1 MKRLILS
8 LFIAGLCTAPA
19 SEVAYNIKTKPKS
32 ELYELVP
39 APTVEYS
46 VGQVYLVEQKLTLSN
61 QNLECLAKNVYFEA
75 AHEPVSRLSVAQV
88 TMNRLASKKWGS
100 DVCSVVLAKRQFSWT
115 NLTDQKISD
124 TKRWQAA
131 VESARAYLDG
141 ARVKGL
147 ESVMYYHA
155 DYIPLRVWAKKM
167 KLVLRDGGHLFFES
181 KS

>member
-39 APTVEYS
+39 APIVEYS
-46 VGQVYLVEQKLTLSN
+46 VGQVYLVDDKMLLNEKSLH
-61 QNLECLAKNVYFEA
+61 CLAKNIYFEA
-75 AHEPVSRLSVAQV
+75 AHRQLSRLSIAQV
-88 TMNRLASKKWGS
+88 TMNRVESGKWGD
-100 DVCSVVLAKRQFSWT
+100 DVCTVVLAKRQFSWT
-115 NLTDQKISD
+115 HLTDHKVSD
-124 TKRWQAA
+124 RTRWQAS
-131 VESARAYLDG
+131 VSAAKAYLNG

-167 KLVLRDGGHLFFES
+167 KIVLKDGGHLFFAS
-181 KS
+181 